1 MHPLLAAIAISSSL
15 TTPTPPPPPAD
26 YLAWQ
31 TQRVESLTA
40 EKGWLTLIGLHWLE
54 AGKFSI
60 GSGADQQ
67 VRLAAGPERLGTI
80 ERKATGELMFSANAP
95 SATDKNVLVDGVQKT
110 SAVNLLTDKDGAKPT
125 EVSVGTLSFFA
136 IDRGGKLGLR
146 VKDSAAKTRTAFL
159 GLDYFAY
166 QPSLNITARYEAYA
180 TPRVLEVATIIGTVE
195 PTPNPGRALF
205 SYAGKKYSFELLEGS
220 DAAHYFTVFG
230 DKTNGHESYGMARFL
245 AGAVDA
251 KNKTVTLDFNTAYN
265 PPCAFTEFATCPMP
279 PAGNRIAAKVL
290 AGEKAVRGG
299 RRE

>member
-1 MHPLLAAIAISSSL
+1 MSPLLAAIAISATL
-15 TTPTPPPPPAD
+15 TTPAKPPAE

-31 TQRVESLTA
+31 LQRVESLTA
-40 EKGWLTLIGLHWLE
+40 EKGWLSLIGLHWLE
-54 AGKFSI
+54 VGKFSI

-67 VRLAAGPERLGTI
+67 VRLAAGPERLGI
-80 ERKATGELMFSANAP
+80 VERKATGELVFSANAP
-95 SATDKNVLVDGVQKT
+95 TAAVKHVLIDGVQAK
-110 SAVNLLTDKDGAKPT
+110 AEVNLLTDKDGGKPT
-125 EVSVGTLSFFA
+125 EVSVGTVSFFA
-136 IDRGGKLGLR
+136 IDRSGKIGLR

-166 QPSLNITARYEAYA
+166 QPSLKITAQYEAYGK
-180 TPRVLEVATIIGTVE
+180 PRMLEVATIIGTVE
-195 PTPNPGRALF
+195 PTSNPGRALF
-205 SYAGKKYSFELLEGS
+205 SYAGKKYRFELLEGS
-220 DAAHYFTVFG
+220 DAEHYFTVFG
-230 DKTNGHESYGMARFL
+230 DKTNGHETYGMARFL

-299 RRE
+299 HKE